1 LTIFVTNNDME
12 IEEKIIQEINNLFQE
27 KENLD
32 SKKLIQINKLI
43 VYQSVKAFDN
53 EKTDKDAVNYVE
65 NKLYDLFN

>member
-1 LTIFVTNNDME
+1 ME

>member
-1 LTIFVTNNDME
+1 ME

-27 KENLD
+27 KEKLD

-53 EKTDKDAVNYVE
+53 EKTDRDAVNYVE